1 MQVQTAVTDSNGILK
16 RDDAGKFA
24 PGTKPGPGRPPGR
37 PNKTTADLRVI
48 RHRIAESWDRVGGDR
63 LLDKLALDRPL
74 EYLRLVFSLLPRQHI
89 LADEADERRVL
100 QVIIAKDEPPPNARR
115 ESSRASSDGS
125 NRCLRL
131 SSR

>member
-1 MQVQTAVTDSNGILK
+1 MTDSNGILK

-24 PGTKPGPGRPPGR
+24 PGTKPGPGRPLGM

-48 RHRIAESWDRVGGDR
+48 RQRIAESWDRVGGDG

-100 QVIIAKDEPPPNARR
+100 QIIIAKDEPPANARP
-115 ESSRASSDGS
+115 ESSRASSGP
-125 NRCLRL
+125 
-131 SSR
+131 